1 MTSPTGGT
9 YTKNHIYDGHGTLLR
24 VEFDWGADGTV
35 DRTAFDDGNDGTID
49 HGTPH
54 GSRLTVSPLSQ
65 ALIKRR
71 T

>member
-1 MTSPTGGT
+1 MAQE
-9 YTKNHIYDGHGTLLR
+9 I
-24 VEFDWGADGTV
+24 
-35 DRTAFDDGNDGTID
+35 RTAFDDGNDGTID